1 MATWNNSLCLTR
13 ARRVHAHAGRQIP
26 HGRSLLGRRDRRT
39 RGRRQV
45 IVKAG
50 TGGRHDSTTASLEPH
65 SGMNS
70 RCRVTGSR
78 TLEPQQYHSNTTAL
92 RRIVPPRRHGGLFVL
107 LARRVSDRVHGLIEN
122 LIARSRDRV
131 AFDEGGVKQNP
142 ENREKL
148 RLVCQIASGGKLAI
162 WGSLQTVPQSRPV
175 LSITVH

>member
-1 MATWNNSLCLTR
+1 M
-13 ARRVHAHAGRQIP
+13 RVWYP
-26 HGRSLLGRRDRRT
+26 LPFDF
-39 RGRRQV
+39 
-45 IVKAG
+45 
-50 TGGRHDSTTASLEPH
+50 
-65 SGMNS
+65 
-70 RCRVTGSR
+70 
-78 TLEPQQYHSNTTAL
+78 SNTTAL

-162 WGSLQTVPQSRPV
+162 WGSLQTVPRAVHNRPVSIPRQSRG
-175 LSITVH
+175 L